1 MNIHLNLRI
10 GAKFKDNIYPEKGT
24 IFTSQIQEFLD
35 DGVIFMSSNINKSLF
50 ASSNLK
56 MSSEELTRYFHDFD
70 KISNFVLQV
79 RPESKVNI
87 NNVFNVPIMT
97 FELSNKDLEMIK
109 KYIIYFSNFY

>member
-1 MNIHLNLRI
+1 
-10 GAKFKDNIYPEKGT
+10 
-24 IFTSQIQEFLD
+24 
-35 DGVIFMSSNINKSLF
+35 
-50 ASSNLK
+50 
-56 MSSEELTRYFHDFD
+56 MSSEELTREFHDFE

-109 KYIIYFSNFY
+109 KYIIYFSNFLLECGFQEIILPFEKNYKFNSIKKIKDRINNVKKKSK